1 MNDDGLNLEPESGEQ
16 KEEVTE
22 SVTEPSSTV
31 DIGFIDGS
39 PEKKREDT
47 RSEIAKIYIYAFFIV
62 IGITFIVGLING
74 FQVNDYKDLLIVV
87 SGILS
92 GPLGFIIGFY
102 FKASTTN
109 TK

>member
-1 MNDDGLNLEPESGEQ
+1 MDDEEINEEESIH
-16 KEEVTE
+16 KNVEVTE
-22 SVTEPSSTV
+22 SVTEPESTE
-31 DIGFIDGS
+31 DSGLLDGS

-47 RSEIAKIYIYAFFIV
+47 RSEIAKIYVYAFFIV
-62 IGITFIVGLING
+62 IAATFIVGLING
-74 FQVNDYKDLLIVV
+74 FKVNDYKDLLIVV